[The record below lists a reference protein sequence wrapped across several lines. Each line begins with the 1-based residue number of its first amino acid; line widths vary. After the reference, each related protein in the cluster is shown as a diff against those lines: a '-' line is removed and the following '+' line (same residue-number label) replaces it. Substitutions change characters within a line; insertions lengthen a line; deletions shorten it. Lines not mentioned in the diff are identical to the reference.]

1 MSNTQAH
8 AWHSECL
15 LLGFCQLLWQKSEI
29 ICILSIWYTTKP
41 IDIVLICEIIM
52 DIHVHFYSTDEKTT
66 IEIGV
71 LFANNFYFKMTT
83 NDTNGVLSSADSTE
97 TNTFLS
103 QTQPTLVQVM
113 KSLNS
118 PVLKNISDK
127 LSP

>member
-1 MSNTQAH
+1 M
-8 AWHSECL
+8 
-15 LLGFCQLLWQKSEI
+15 
-29 ICILSIWYTTKP
+29 
-41 IDIVLICEIIM
+41 
-52 DIHVHFYSTDEKTT
+52 HFYSTDEKTT